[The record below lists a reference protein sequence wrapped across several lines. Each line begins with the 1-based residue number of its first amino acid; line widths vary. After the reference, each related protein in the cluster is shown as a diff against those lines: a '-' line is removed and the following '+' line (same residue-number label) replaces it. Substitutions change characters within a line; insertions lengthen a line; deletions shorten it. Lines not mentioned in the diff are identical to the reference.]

1 MTRLQENVIRD
12 FSQWFCSNSIL
23 LLHLFCLLPPGVQA
37 VLESTWP
44 SSTRG
49 GYFLW
54 MKLRNVVLGVAQFK
68 QALRRH
74 APLTQSPLSGNCE
87 QQHSACLRR
96 GMLECWRGIVFLL
109 NSLGI
114 CCTDWIHT
122 QSNYEHYR
130 LGSESESIMK
140 GLNIYSVLRFNFLA
154 LMYFAL
160 SQCLLV

>member
-1 MTRLQENVIRD
+1 MWSGTFHSD
-12 FSQWFCSNSIL
+12 FAATVFCSSTSSVSFL
-23 LLHLFCLLPPGVQA
+23 LVSRRCWRARGPPAPEADTSCGWSWEMSFWAWRSSNRRYDDTLPSPRAPCQVTVSSNTLHVW
-37 VLESTWP
+37 E
-44 SSTRG
+44 
-49 GYFLW
+49 
-54 MKLRNVVLGVAQFK
+54 
-68 QALRRH
+68 
-74 APLTQSPLSGNCE
+74 E
-87 QQHSACLRR
+87 
-96 GMLECWRGIVFLL
+96 ECWRGIVFLL

-114 CCTDWIHT
+114 WCTDWIHT